1 MNQRIS
7 TRFQKLSQDA
17 VEIKSIQDLKKFNHA
32 FFEWQMKCQQ
42 ILNITCGENSN
53 YAKTFFAV
61 SRNAPST
68 RFCFD
73 RLVPIFNAA
82 KDDLENGFLIS
93 MKLIIQ
99 SEVFDNELEQAQ
111 HLLTTGYKAP
121 AAVIGGVVLETALK
135 QLAINNDISIEN
147 KRLAR
152 INDDLTKAQIY
163 NSLQQKQIIV
173 LADIRNSAAHGKND
187 DFTKED
193 VERMLNDIQNILLNY
208 FK

>member
-1 MNQRIS
+1 MNQTIT
-7 TRFQKLSQDA
+7 TRFQELSQDA
-17 VEIKSIQDLKKFNHA
+17 VEIDSIQDLKKFNQA

-61 SRNAPST
+61 SRNAPTS
-68 RFCFD
+68 RFSFE
-73 RLVPIFNAA
+73 RLVPIFKAA

-93 MKLIIQ
+93 MKQLIQ

-135 QLAINNDISIEN
+135 QLAINNEINIEN
-147 KRLAR
+147 KRLSR
-152 INDDLTKAQIY
+152 INDDLAKAQIY
-163 NSLQQKQIIV
+163 SSLQQKQIVV
-173 LADIRNSAAHGKND
+173 LADIRNSAAHGKID

-193 VERMLNDIQNILLNY
+193 VERMLSDIKNFLLNH